1 MTHPRIGMSNMTHP
15 KTWDVKDDTFKDF
28 KLNIETCRL
37 KKYMLTDIT
46 YDVINAE
53 QLADIFVTSYMT
65 LQRPYGQK

>member
-1 MTHPRIGMSNMTHP
+1 MP
-15 KTWDVKDDTFKDF
+15 F
-28 KLNIETCRL
+28 E
-37 KKYMLTDIT
+37 KKYMLIDTT